1 MIKTH
6 CSAFH
11 IVLCSCKHQ
20 DGITSDEDGYSYLP
34 LLARIVVMELVA
46 KGILQTFPPR
56 EDWLSKL
63 KLLKYFYFGKQMCV
77 SSLLN
82 FHDN

>member
-6 CSAFH
+6 CSTFH
-11 IVLCSCKHQ
+11 TVLCNFKHQ
-20 DGITSDEDGYSYLP
+20 EGIISDEDGYSYLP

-46 KGILQTFPPR
+46 KGILQTIAPR

-63 KLLKYFYFGKQMCV
+63 KLLKYFYFRKQVRV

-82 FHDN
+82 FYDN